1 MDRNQYT
8 KLLRHPFWQRKKNA
22 ILERDNYQCQHC
34 FEMLQNLQVHHL
46 WYKPDG
52 MPWDVPDEA
61 LITLCD
67 LCHEKEEF
75 IKWLLKTIEY
85 SLFESRFTSADIVE
99 IRDLIIRRIKDNK
112 HRDSVRRYM
121 QDLKILIAA

>member
-1 MDRNQYT
+1 
-8 KLLRHPFWQRKKNA
+8 
-22 ILERDNYQCQHC
+22 
-34 FEMLQNLQVHHL
+34 
-46 WYKPDG
+46 